1 MTKSL
6 LLILFAMVLGC
17 NAKAPQKCPSQQASP
32 HVAAPAVA
40 PAPAPPTDATP
51 PLVPAAKLESDEGMW
66 TFDNF
71 PSEKLKERHGFAPS
85 KEWLDKVRLSS
96 VRLAQGCSGSLVSPQ
111 GLVMTNHHCVHRC
124 VQELSTPQ
132 ADYIAD
138 GFYAKEAKD
147 ERRCPGMEI
156 NRLVEITDVTAAM
169 EKAAAGLDDAKALE
183 ARRAEKSRIEKA
195 CATAKDGPV
204 GKDGPASEDTRCDVV
219 TLYQGG
225 KYHLYRYERHR
236 DVRLVFV
243 PELAIAFF
251 GGDPDNFMFP
261 RFDLDMAFLRI
272 YQDDQP
278 AALTPHFGWSDKG
291 ARDGELTFVSGHPGS
306 TSRQVTV
313 AMLEFERDVEL
324 PFLLNNLFE
333 LRGLLKEFQTRG
345 DEARRVSTHLLFGV
359 ENGLKARRG
368 MHRALLDRDLF
379 GRKLAD
385 ERALR
390 AAVERDPK
398 LKQTAGG
405 AWEAIEKAQQAHR
418 AVFLAFALLERGWYP
433 SPLMRHARALVRAAA
448 ELPLADDARLPEFTD
463 AQFPPQRQAL
473 LSPAPVY
480 PELERAVLGLLLTRI
495 RDELGPD
502 HPLVRAVFAGRDPAV
517 IAAEAVAGTRLG
529 DPKIREALLTG
540 GKAAIDGSKDPLVRL
555 AAALDAEARAARKA
569 YEDQVEAVERRNLEA
584 IARARF
590 ALLGDSVY
598 PDATFSLRLAFG
610 KVQGWDELGKPVPPF
625 TTFAGA
631 FARHTGS
638 PPFALP
644 KRWLDAKDKLD
655 PATPF
660 NFCATNDIIG
670 GNSGS
675 PVFNQ
680 AAEIVGLVF
689 DGNIHSLGGDY
700 AYVPA
705 NNRMVA
711 VHSRAIVEALRTI
724 YGADRLLKE
733 LGQ

>member
-1 MTKSL
+1 MKKFL
-6 LLILFAMVLGC
+6 PLFVVLALGC
-17 NAKAPQKCPSQQASP
+17 GRKPEKECPPASAGP
-32 HVAAPAVA
+32 ATPSTAVA
-40 PAPAPPTDATP
+40 PANAPPTDAPP

-71 PSEKLKERHGFAPS
+71 PSAKLQERHGFAPS

-147 ERRCPGMEI
+147 ERRCPGLEI

-169 EKAAAGLDDAKALE
+169 EKAAAGLDDARALE

-195 CATAKDGPV
+195 CATGPDG
-204 GKDGPASEDTRCDVV
+204 AALEDTRCDVV

-225 KYHLYRYERHR
+225 RYHLYRYERHR

-261 RFDLDMAFLRI
+261 RFDLDLAFLRV
-272 YQDDQP
+272 YKDDQP

-333 LRGLLKEFQTRG
+333 LRGMLKEFQTRG

-368 MHRALLDRDLF
+368 MHGALLDRDLF

-398 LKQTAGG
+398 LKATAGG
-405 AWEAIEKAQQAHR
+405 AWAAIEKAQTAHR
-418 AVFLAFALLERGWYP
+418 AVFKAYALLERGWYP

-463 AQFPPQRQAL
+463 SQFPPQRQAL

-502 HPLVRAVFAGRDPAV
+502 HPVVRRVFAGRDPAV
-517 IAAEAVAGTRLG
+517 IAAEAVAGTQLG
-529 DPKIREALLTG
+529 DPKVREALLTG
-540 GKAAIDGSKDPLVRL
+540 QKAAVDASKDPLVRL
-555 AAALDAEARAARKA
+555 AAALDADARAARKA
-569 YEDQVEAVERRNLEA
+569 YEDQVEAVERRQLEA

-598 PDATFSLRLAFG
+598 PDATFSLRLSFG
-610 KVQGWDELGKPVPPF
+610 KVQGWDELGVPVPPF
-625 TTFAGA
+625 TTIDGA
-631 FARHTGS
+631 FSRHTGS
-638 PPFALP
+638 PPFDLP
-644 KRWLDAKDKLD
+644 KRWLDAKGQLD
-655 PATPF
+655 LATPF

-711 VHSRAIVEALRTI
+711 VHSRAIVEALRKI

-733 LGQ
+733 LGR

>member
-1 MTKSL
+1 MTRKNL
-6 LLILFAMVLGC
+6 QLFAMVLALGC
-17 NAKAPQKCPSQQASP
+17 SRQPEKDCPPVSAGP
-32 HVAAPAVA
+32 
-40 PAPAPPTDATP
+40 ATP
-51 PLVPAAKLESDEGMW
+51 ATAGTPAQPAETPPPKLVPAARLESDEGMW

-71 PSEKLKERHGFAPS
+71 PSAKLKERHGFAPS

-132 ADYIAD
+132 ADLIAD

-147 ERRCPGMEI
+147 ERRCPGLEI

-183 ARRAEKSRIEKA
+183 ARRAEKARLEKA
-195 CATAKDGPV
+195 CAT
-204 GKDGPASEDTRCDVV
+204 GKDGAPSEDVRCDVV

-272 YQDDQP
+272 YKDDQP
-278 AALTPHFGWSDKG
+278 AALTPHFGWSEKG

-368 MHRALLDRDLF
+368 MHRALLDKDLF

-390 AAVERDPK
+390 AAVEADPK
-398 LKQTAGG
+398 LKLTAGG
-405 AWEAIEKAQQAHR
+405 AWAAIEEAQQAHI
-418 AVFLAFALLERGWYP
+418 AVFLPFALLERGWYP

-502 HPLVRAVFAGRDPAV
+502 HPLVRRVFAGRDPAV
-517 IAAEAVAGTRLG
+517 IAAEAVAGTKLG
-529 DPKIREALLTG
+529 DPKVREALLTG
-540 GKAAIDGSKDPLVRL
+540 GKAAVDASTDPLLKL
-555 AAALDAEARAARKA
+555 AVALDADARAARKA

-590 ALLGDSVY
+590 ILLGDSVY
-598 PDATFSLRLAFG
+598 PDATFSLRLSFG
-610 KVQGWDELGKPVPPF
+610 KVQGWDELGTPVPPF
-625 TTFAGA
+625 TTLEGA
-631 FARHTGS
+631 FGRHTGS

-644 KRWLDAKDKLD
+644 KRWLDGKDQLD
-655 PATPF
+655 LTTPF

-711 VHSRAIVEALRTI
+711 VHSRAIVEALRKL

-733 LGQ
+733 LGR

>member
-1 MTKSL
+1 MKKFL
-6 LLILFAMVLGC
+6 PLFVVLVLGC
-17 NAKAPQKCPSQQASP
+17 GRKPEKDCPPASGGPAPSTPAT
-32 HVAAPAVA
+32 AVA
-40 PAPAPPTDATP
+40 PATPAVDAP
-51 PLVPAAKLESDEGMW
+51 APLVPAAKLESDEGMW

-71 PSEKLKERHGFAPS
+71 PSAKLKERHGFEPS

-132 ADYIAD
+132 ADLIAD

-147 ERRCPGMEI
+147 ERRCPGLEL

-169 EKAAAGLDDAKALE
+169 EKAAAGLEDAKALE
-183 ARRAEKSRIEKA
+183 ARRAEKARLEKA
-195 CATAKDGPV
+195 CAT
-204 GKDGPASEDTRCDVV
+204 GKDGAPAEDTRCDVV

-225 KYHLYRYERHR
+225 KYHLYKYERHR

-261 RFDLDMAFLRI
+261 RYDLDLAFLRV
-272 YQDDQP
+272 YKDDQP
-278 AALTPHFGWSDKG
+278 AMLTPHFGWSEKG

-368 MHRALLDRDLF
+368 MHGALLDRDLF

-398 LKQTAGG
+398 LKAQAGG
-405 AWEAIEKAQQAHR
+405 AWEAIEEAQQVHR
-418 AVFLAFALLERGWYP
+418 TVFKAYALLERGWYP

-473 LSPAPVY
+473 VSPAPVY
-480 PELERAVLGLLLTRI
+480 PELERAVLGLLLTRV

-502 HPLVRAVFAGRDPAV
+502 HPVVRRVFAGRDPAV
-517 IAAEAVAGTRLG
+517 IAAEAVAGTKLG
-529 DPKIREALLTG
+529 DPKVREALLTG
-540 GKAAIDGSKDPLVRL
+540 GKAAVDASTDPLLKL
-555 AAALDAEARAARKA
+555 AAALDADARAARKA
-569 YEDQVEAVERRNLEA
+569 YEDKVEAVERRNLEA

-598 PDATFSLRLAFG
+598 PDATFSLRLSFG
-610 KVQGWDELGKPVPPF
+610 KVQGWDEPGASVPPF
-625 TTFAGA
+625 TTLEGA
-631 FARHTGS
+631 YGRHTGS

-644 KRWLDAKDKLD
+644 KRWLDGKDQLD
-655 PATPF
+655 LTTPF

-711 VHSRAIVEALRTI
+711 VHSRAIIEALRKL

-733 LGQ
+733 LGR

>member
-1 MTKSL
+1 MKK
-6 LLILFAMVLGC
+6 ILPLFVVLALGC
-17 NAKAPQKCPSQQASP
+17 GRKPEKECPPAAPATP
-32 HVAAPAVA
+32 APAVA
-40 PAPAPPTDATP
+40 PVATPAPADAPP
-51 PLVPAAKLESDEGMW
+51 PLAPAAKLESDEGMW

-71 PSEKLKERHGFAPS
+71 PSAKLKERHGFEPS

-96 VRLAQGCSGSLVSPQ
+96 VRLAQGCSGSLVSPR

-132 ADYIAD
+132 ADLIAD
-138 GFYAKEAKD
+138 GFFAKEPKD
-147 ERRCPGMEI
+147 ERRCPGLEI

-169 EKAAAGLDDAKALE
+169 EKAAAGLDDARALE
-183 ARRAEKSRIEKA
+183 ARRAEKARIEKA
-195 CATAKDGPV
+195 CATGPGGPV
-204 GKDGPASEDTRCDVV
+204 GKDGPALEDTRCDVV

-261 RFDLDMAFLRI
+261 RYDLDLAFLRV
-272 YQDDQP
+272 YKDDKP
-278 AALTPHFGWSDKG
+278 AELTPHFGWSSHG

-324 PFLLNNLFE
+324 PFVLNNLFE
-333 LRGLLKEFQTRG
+333 LRGLLKEFQARG

-368 MHRALLDRDLF
+368 MHGALLDRDLF

-390 AAVERDPK
+390 AAVEKDPALAK
-398 LKQTAGG
+398 AAGG
-405 AWEAIEKAQQAHR
+405 SWKAIEEAQQAHR
-418 AVFLAFALLERGWYP
+418 AVFKAYQLLERGWYP

-517 IAAEAVAGTRLG
+517 IAAEAVSGTKLG
-529 DPKIREALLTG
+529 DAKVREALLTG
-540 GKAAIDGSKDPLVRL
+540 QKAAVDASTDPMVKL
-555 AAALDAEARAARKA
+555 AVALDAAARAARKA
-569 YEDQVEAVERRNLEA
+569 YEDRVEAVERRHLEA

-598 PDATFSLRLAFG
+598 PDATFSLRLSFG
-610 KVQGWDELGKPVPPF
+610 KVQGWDEVGTPVPPF
-625 TTFAGA
+625 TTIEGA
-631 FARHTGS
+631 YGRHTGHA
-638 PPFALP
+638 PFALP
-644 KRWLDAKDKLD
+644 KRWLDSKEKLD
-655 PATPF
+655 LTTPF

-711 VHSRAIVEALRTI
+711 VHSRAIVEALRKI
-724 YGADRLLKE
+724 YGANRLLEE

>member
-1 MTKSL
+1 MTKPL
-6 LLILFAMVLGC
+6 LPMLFAMILGC
-17 NAKAPQKCPSQQASP
+17 NAQAPQKCPSQQASP
-32 HVAAPAVA
+32 HVATPASTVA
-40 PAPAPPTDATP
+40 PGATPAPTDAPP
-51 PLVPAAKLESDEGMW
+51 PLAPAAKLESDEGMW

-71 PSEKLKERHGFAPS
+71 PSAKLKERHGFAPS

-132 ADYIAD
+132 ADLIAD

-147 ERRCPGMEI
+147 ERRCPGLEI

-183 ARRAEKSRIEKA
+183 ARRAEKARIEKA
-195 CATAKDGPV
+195 CAT
-204 GKDGPASEDTRCDVV
+204 GKDGAAMEDTRCDVV

-272 YQDDQP
+272 YKDDQP
-278 AALTPHFGWSDKG
+278 AALTPHFGWSSHG

-324 PFLLNNLFE
+324 PFVLNNLFE
-333 LRGLLKEFQTRG
+333 LRGMLKEFQTRG

-368 MHRALLDRDLF
+368 MHGALLDRELF

-390 AAVERDPK
+390 AAVEADPK
-398 LKQTAGG
+398 LKALSGG
-405 AWEAIEKAQQAHR
+405 AWAAIEEAQQVHR
-418 AVFLAFALLERGWYP
+418 TVFKPYQLLERGWYP

-495 RDELGPD
+495 RDEAGPD
-502 HPLVRAVFAGRDPAV
+502 HPLVRRVFAGRDPAV
-517 IAAEAVAGTRLG
+517 IAAEAVAGTKLG
-529 DPKIREALLTG
+529 DPKVREALLTG
-540 GKAAIDGSKDPLVRL
+540 GKAAVDASMDPMVKL
-555 AAALDAEARAARKA
+555 AVALDADARAARKA

-598 PDATFSLRLAFG
+598 PDATFSLRLSFG
-610 KVQGWDELGKPVPPF
+610 KVQGWDELGTPVAPF
-625 TTFAGA
+625 TTLEGA
-631 FARHTGS
+631 YRRHTGS
-638 PPFALP
+638 HPFALP
-644 KRWLDAKDKLD
+644 KRWLDGKDQLD
-655 PATPF
+655 LTTPF

-711 VHSRAIVEALRTI
+711 VHSRAIIEVLRKL